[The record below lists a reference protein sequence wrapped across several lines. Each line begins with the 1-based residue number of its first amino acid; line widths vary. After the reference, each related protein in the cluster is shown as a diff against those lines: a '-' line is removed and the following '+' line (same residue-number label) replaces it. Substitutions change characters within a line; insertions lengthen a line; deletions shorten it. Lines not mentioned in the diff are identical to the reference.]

1 MSTTN
6 MNTPKNPNPFPMMQN
21 MTVKLVRE
29 YLQRRKSILIPIGV
43 IEQHGY
49 HLPLCTDALIAE
61 NIGRLIGLQ
70 TGMLVGPTMY
80 QSFSGGDCPGTI
92 NITPATMS
100 HVMGCLLYTSRCV

>member
-1 MSTTN
+1 MSTTHN
-6 MNTPKNPNPFPMMQN
+6 ADPFPMMQN

-61 NIGRLIGLQ
+61 NIGRMIGLR
-70 TGMLVGPTMY
+70 TGMLVAPTLY
-80 QSFSGGDCPGTI
+80 QTFPAVIAPARSILPRPRCPT
-92 NITPATMS
+92 
-100 HVMGCLLYTSRCV
+100 